1 MKTVNVAKLKNE
13 LSAYLGYVRKGE
25 EVLVKDRNTPI
36 ARIVPLGSFEKE
48 DGELLSLA
56 AAGVV
61 KLPDRGGLRRDCFKS
76 LLRSTKIKV
85 SAVEVIRVERNER

>member
-61 KLPDRGGLRRDCFKS
+61 KLPTRGGLRRDWFKS
-76 LLRSTKIKV
+76 LLRSTKVKV
-85 SAVEVIRVERNER
+85 SAVEVIREERHER

>member
-48 DGELLSLA
+48 DGELMSLA
-56 AAGVV
+56 AAGAV
-61 KLPDRGGLRRDCFKS
+61 KLPTRGKLRRESLKS

-85 SAVEVIRVERNER
+85 SAAEVIRQERNER